1 MSALGWT
8 VTILGVAA
16 WFGLCTYL
24 ASANGTGVCQ

>member
-24 ASANGTGVCQ
+24 AIANGTGVC